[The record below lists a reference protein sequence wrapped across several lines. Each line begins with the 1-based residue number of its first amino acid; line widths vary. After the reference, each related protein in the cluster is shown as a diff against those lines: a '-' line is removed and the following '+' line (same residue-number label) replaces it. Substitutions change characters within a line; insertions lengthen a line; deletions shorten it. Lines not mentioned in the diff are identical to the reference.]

1 MADKFQLSVN
11 LIANTDDL
19 QKGLRAARSQLKTA
33 LGGWN
38 NVDFATNLTKG
49 FAATAVAAGV
59 GASAMVNLAAKSK
72 MTKIA
77 FDTLIGS
84 QERSNQF
91 WNEMNDFATKTP
103 FDVAGVQEAAKKMM
117 AYGTQVDDII
127 PRLRILGDASA
138 AVGLGSD
145 GIDRMTVALGQM
157 NAAGKVTRGDLNQLV
172 AVGINVWE
180 ILSQQ
185 LGKDVPTVMKEVG
198 KGAID
203 AKTGIDALLKGIDAR
218 FGGMMKNTEGT
229 VSNSL
234 NTIEESAGII
244 AIEIGQQL
252 TDAFNLEPT
261 LKSVADS
268 FSNFSEEL
276 RTKGIG
282 NMINEMVTPE
292 TVAILST
299 LGTILLPT
307 LTAGFVNLTLKGIS
321 GAITGLTAV
330 GNAMTGLPAT
340 MMSLASGVKSLA
352 LAIATLALNP
362 VTLGIVAVAVAAYG
376 AYTKFSD
383 LDNIMNTYSGTVKD
397 LHNKNEK
404 IGNSVSNL
412 SSEADELAN
421 SMNSVNE
428 ALGNAN
434 NASVDYISN
443 VDQAVVSAESAKVSD
458 KDLAGAVY
466 TLSEELDNLINK
478 SGLSSQAQ
486 DELALAEQNLH
497 NDFENGV
504 ISLRDYYEELI
515 RLREATLN
523 AKAAM
528 GMSVDANWMSSGS
541 SDDYDRIR
549 EGSVAQKIMTGE
561 VDITGSKIK
570 PKNNVP
576 NTSPSPSPSPGS
588 VGGSS
593 GSAKDD
599 PLKKEDEIT
608 SKTIAAIQKRVQAQI
623 TGNNNIKSAIQ
634 DRYDYENKL
643 MDLVGNSTISEV
655 QSRLSTQAGLYNE
668 LSILDS
674 NYQLTKQGLEEQA
687 VQASL
692 INDNDLKNAT
702 LERIN
707 EEMAAEKSKYEM
719 EKTHIQELQQL
730 EAARY
735 AALPTYAQTAYDT
748 IGILMSEMY
757 SAIEEYN
764 ANEMEWEQQK
774 AAKKAQL
781 TEDEYN
787 TWLER
792 AETMR
797 SMNEEDFNRWLEQQA
812 QKIDTE
818 STNYAWRMEQEQG
831 LQELGQQTITNAIN
845 GLGEMIMSGGKFGDV
860 MKNVLKQALSGL
872 MSLYATMIAKGL
884 IQEKSTLGTITKLA
898 AAQKAATASILPGL
912 VAAATA
918 YATLHPGAPAIAAAN
933 LSASTS
939 GAIAAM
945 TGLAAFARGGLVTG
959 PVLGMVGEGKDEE
972 MVLPLNSNTLGVLSS
987 QLAEYLGYS
996 TGGASSSS
1004 TEINL
1009 YGDINNQGDFQDVL
1023 NEIND
1028 AVSSGLR
1035 GAK

>member
-38 NVDFATNLTKG
+38 NVDFATDLTKG

-185 LGKDVPTVMKEVG
+185 LGKDVPTVMEEVG

-203 AKTGIDALLKGIDAR
+203 AKTGIDALLKGIDER

-229 VSNSL
+229 VFNSL
-234 NTIEESAGII
+234 NAIEESAGII

-299 LGTILLPT
+299 LGTMLLPT
-307 LTAGFVNLTLKGIS
+307 LTAGFVNLTLKGIN

-340 MMSLASGVKSLA
+340 MMSLASGVKSLG
-352 LAIATLALNP
+352 LATATLALNP
-362 VTLGIVAVAVAAYG
+362 VTLGIVAVTVAAYG

-383 LDNIMNTYSGTVKD
+383 LNNIMNTYSGTVSD
-397 LHNKNEK
+397 LHNKNEN
-404 IGNSVSNL
+404 IANSVSNL

-434 NASVDYISN
+434 NATVDYISN
-443 VDQAVVSAESAKVSD
+443 VDQAVVSAESAKVSNE
-458 KDLAGAVY
+458 DLAGAAY
-466 TLSEELDNLINK
+466 NLSEELDNLINK

-486 DELALAEQNLH
+486 DELAVAEQNLR
-497 NDFENGV
+497 NDFENGI

-515 RLREATLN
+515 RLREAALN

-528 GMSVDANWMSSGS
+528 GMSADTNWMSSGS
-541 SDDYDRIR
+541 SDDYDRIS

-576 NTSPSPSPSPGS
+576 NTPPGGGGS
-588 VGGSS
+588 SSGSS

-792 AETMR
+792 AENMR
-797 SMNEEDFNRWLEQQA
+797 SMSEEDFNRWLEQQA

-831 LQELGQQTITNAIN
+831 LQELGQQTIANAIN
-845 GLGEMIMSGGKFGDV
+845 GLGQMIMNGGKFGDV

-872 MSLYATMIAKGL
+872 ISLYATMIAKGL

-972 MVLPLNSNTLGVLSS
+972 MVLPLNSSTLGVLSS

-1023 NEIND
+1023 DEIND